1 MPASGG
7 IRFAGRRTR
16 TMVLTEPRKF
26 QLVDRP
32 LPVPGAGEA
41 LVRIASTAVCHTDLD
56 IYTGGPKNLRYP
68 IVLGHESTGTIE
80 SVAET
85 VPGLAPGQAVLINPV
100 ITCGHCDCCR
110 RGQEHLCRNAG
121 LFGREIEGSL
131 CEYVRIQSRYL
142 YPLPEG
148 MRLDDA
154 TLIETLAT
162 VRHAQVRAN
171 LQRGESVV
179 VFGQGATGLLHTQLA
194 ALTGC
199 KPVIAVSRS
208 RWKLDRAIA
217 MGAHDA
223 VVASVED
230 ATSEV
235 LRLTEGIGADVVI
248 DTAGG
253 GTTLKAGIDMLR
265 PGGRFC
271 SFSLSHDPVSG
282 VSAFPLYYK
291 EVSIIGSRA
300 LTAEDIRASID
311 LVAAGKI
318 DVRGFVSAT
327 YPLHGAP
334 EAFRAYEGE
343 PSKFLRIVID
353 STAA

>member
-1 MPASGG
+1 MP
-7 IRFAGRRTR
+7 TQTT
-16 TMVLTEPRKF
+16 TMVLKEPRRF
-26 QLVDRP
+26 ELVERP
-32 LPVPGAGEA
+32 APVPAEGEA

-80 SVAET
+80 SVDAGAQ
-85 VPGLAPGQAVLINPV
+85 GLVPGQAVLINPV
-100 ITCGHCDCCR
+100 ITCGHCDCCG
-110 RGQEHLCRNAG
+110 RGHEHLCRNAG

-131 CEYVRIQSRYL
+131 SQYVRIHSRYL
-142 YPLPEG
+142 YPLPAG

-162 VRHAQVRAN
+162 VRHAQVRAD
-171 LQRGESVV
+171 LRSGEWVV
-179 VFGQGATGLLHTQLA
+179 VFGQGTTGLLHTQLA
-194 ALTGC
+194 ALSGC
-199 KPVIAVSRS
+199 KVIGVSRS

-217 MGAHDA
+217 MGAQDA
-223 VVASVED
+223 VAADVEE
-230 ATSEV
+230 ATAEV
-235 LRLTEGIGADVVI
+235 LRLTGGIGADVVI

-253 GTTLKAGIDMLR
+253 ASTLKAGIDMLR

-271 SFSLSHDPVSG
+271 SFSLSHATVSG
-282 VSAFPLYYK
+282 VSAFPLYFK

-311 LVAAGKI
+311 LVSAGRI
-318 DVRGFVSAT
+318 DVKGFVSAT
-327 YPLHGAP
+327 YPLRAVP
-334 EAFRAYEGE
+334 EAFRAYEDN
-343 PSKFLRIVID
+343 PSGFLRIVID

>member
-1 MPASGG
+1 
-7 IRFAGRRTR
+7 
-16 TMVLTEPRKF
+16 
-26 QLVDRP
+26 
-32 LPVPGAGEA
+32 
-41 LVRIASTAVCHTDLD
+41 
-56 IYTGGPKNLRYP
+56 
-68 IVLGHESTGTIE
+68 
-80 SVAET
+80 
-85 VPGLAPGQAVLINPV
+85 
-100 ITCGHCDCCR
+100 
-110 RGQEHLCRNAG
+110 
-121 LFGREIEGSL
+121 
-131 CEYVRIQSRYL
+131 
-142 YPLPEG
+142 

-199 KPVIAVSRS
+199 TVIAVSRS

-223 VVASVED
+223 VAAEVEE
-230 ATSEV
+230 ATEEV
-235 LRLTEGIGADVVI
+235 LRLTGGTGADVVI

-253 GTTLKAGIDMLR
+253 ATTLKAGIDMLR

-271 SFSLSHDPVSG
+271 SFSLSHDPVRG

-311 LVAAGKI
+311 LVAGGKI

-327 YPLHGAP
+327 YPLAEAP
-334 EAFRAYEGE
+334 QAFKAYEDD
-343 PSKFLRIVID
+343 PSKYLRIVID
-353 STAA
+353 STAE

>member
-1 MPASGG
+1 MP
-7 IRFAGRRTR
+7 TETM
-16 TMVLTEPRKF
+16 TMVLTEPRRF
-26 QLVDRP
+26 ERADRP
-32 LPVPGAGEA
+32 LPVPAAGEA
-41 LVRIASTAVCHTDLD
+41 LVRIAATAVCHTDLD

-80 SVAET
+80 SVDAGAH
-85 VPGLAPGQAVLINPV
+85 GLAPGQPVLINPV
-100 ITCGHCDCCR
+100 ITCGHCDCCL

-121 LFGREIEGSL
+121 LFGREVEGSL
-131 CEYVRIQSRYL
+131 SQYVRIHSRYL
-142 YPLPEG
+142 YPLPAA

-162 VRHAQVRAN
+162 VRHAQVRAG
-171 LQRGESVV
+171 LQGGESVV

-194 ALTGC
+194 ALSGC

-223 VVASVED
+223 VVADVED

-235 LRLTEGIGADVVI
+235 LRLTGGIGADVVI

-253 GTTLKAGIDMLR
+253 AATLKAGIDMLR

-271 SFSLSHDPVSG
+271 SFSLSHAPVSG

-311 LVAAGKI
+311 LVAAGRI

-327 YPLHGAP
+327 YPLRAAP
-334 EAFRAYEGE
+334 EAFKAYEDN
-343 PSKFLRIVID
+343 PSNFLRIVID
-353 STAA
+353 STAG

>member
-1 MPASGG
+1 MSAQS
-7 IRFAGRRTR
+7 RTV
-16 TMVLTEPRKF
+16 VLTEPRKF
-26 QLVDRP
+26 KLEDRARP
-32 LPVPGAGEA
+32 APSHDEA
-41 LVRIASTAVCHTDLD
+41 LVKIASTAVCHTDLD

-68 IVLGHESTGTIE
+68 IVLGHESTGVVE
-80 SVAET
+80 SLNAD
-85 VPGLAPGQAVLINPV
+85 VPGLAAGQSVLINPV

-110 RGQEHLCRNAG
+110 RGLEHLCRNAG

-131 CEYVRIQSRYL
+131 SEYVKIQTRYL
-142 YPLPEG
+142 YPLPQG

-171 LQRGESVV
+171 LKPGESVV

-194 ALTGC
+194 AASGC

-217 MGAHDA
+217 IGAHDA
-223 VVASVED
+223 VAANVED
-230 ATSEV
+230 AAAEV
-235 LRLTEGIGADVVI
+235 LRLTGGVGADVVI

-253 GTTLKAGIDMLR
+253 AATLKAGIDMLR

-271 SFSLSHDPVSG
+271 SFSLSHDPATG
-282 VSAFPLYYK
+282 VSAFPLYFK

-311 LVAAGKI
+311 LVATGKI
-318 DVRGFVSAT
+318 DVRGFVSTT
-327 YPLHGAP
+327 YPLEKAP
-334 EAFRAYEGE
+334 EAFEEYERNPGGY
-343 PSKFLRIVID
+343 LRIVID
-353 STAA
+353 SQEM

>member
-1 MPASGG
+1 MPSQ
-7 IRFAGRRTR
+7 TR

-32 LPVPGAGEA
+32 LPVAAEGEA
-41 LVRIASTAVCHTDLD
+41 LVKIAATAVCHTDLD

-68 IVLGHESTGTIE
+68 IVLGHESTGTIASATE
-80 SVAET
+80 
-85 VPGLAPGQAVLINPV
+85 VPGLAQGQAVLINPV
-100 ITCGHCDCCR
+100 ITCGHCDCCL
-110 RGQEHLCRNAG
+110 RGHEHLCRNAG

-131 CEYVRIQSRYL
+131 SQYVRIQHRYL
-142 YPLPEG
+142 YPLPAA

-162 VRHAQVRAN
+162 VRHAQVRAG

-223 VVASVED
+223 VVADVEEST
-230 ATSEV
+230 AEV
-235 LRLTEGIGADVVI
+235 LRLTGGIGTDVVI

-253 GTTLKAGIDMLR
+253 AATLKAGIDMLR

-271 SFSLSHDPVSG
+271 SFSLSHEPVRG
-282 VSAFPLYYK
+282 LSAFPLYYK

-300 LTAEDIRASID
+300 LTAEDIRAAID
-311 LVAAGKI
+311 LVASGRI

-327 YPLHGAP
+327 YPLAEAP
-334 EAFRAYEGE
+334 QAFKAYEDD
-343 PSKFLRIVID
+343 PSKYLRIVID
-353 STAA
+353 STAE

>member
-1 MPASGG
+1 MPMQ
-7 IRFAGRRTR
+7 TT
-16 TMVLTEPRKF
+16 TMVLREPRNF
-26 QLVDRP
+26 ELVERP
-32 LPVPGAGEA
+32 MPVPAEGEA
-41 LVRIASTAVCHTDLD
+41 LVRIAATAVCHTDLD

-68 IVLGHESTGTIE
+68 IVLGHESTGTVE
-80 SVAET
+80 SVDAGT
-85 VPGLAPGQAVLINPV
+85 QALAPGQTVLINPV
-100 ITCGHCDCCR
+100 ITCGHCDCCL
-110 RGQEHLCRNAG
+110 RGHEHLCRNAG

-131 CEYVRIQSRYL
+131 SQYVRIHSRYL
-142 YPLPEG
+142 YPLPAA

-171 LQRGESVV
+171 LQAGESVV

-194 ALTGC
+194 ALSGC
-199 KPVIAVSRS
+199 KVIGISRS

-223 VVASVED
+223 VAADVEE
-230 ATSEV
+230 ATPEV
-235 LRLTEGIGADVVI
+235 LRLTGGIGADVVI

-253 GTTLKAGIDMLR
+253 ATTLKAGIDMLR

-271 SFSLSHDPVSG
+271 SFSLSHAPVSG

-311 LVAAGKI
+311 LVAGGRI
-318 DVRGFVSAT
+318 DVKGFVSAT
-327 YPLHGAP
+327 YPLRAAP
-334 EAFRAYEGE
+334 EAFGAYEDN

-353 STAA
+353 STAV

>member
-1 MPASGG
+1 
-7 IRFAGRRTR
+7 
-16 TMVLTEPRKF
+16 MVLTAPRTF
-26 QLVDRP
+26 QMVERAVPVAAEGEVLVK
-32 LPVPGAGEA
+32 
-41 LVRIASTAVCHTDLD
+41 IAATAVCHTDLD

-80 SVAET
+80 ALSTPA
-85 VPGLAPGQAVLINPV
+85 PGLSPGQNVLINPV
-100 ITCGHCDCCR
+100 ITCGRCDCCL
-110 RGQEHLCRNAG
+110 RGHQHLCRNAG

-131 CEYVRIQSRYL
+131 GEYVKIDSRYL
-142 YPLPEG
+142 YPLPDA

-171 LQRGESVV
+171 LQAAESVV
-179 VFGQGATGLLHTQLA
+179 VLGQGATGLLHTQLA

-208 RWKLDRAIA
+208 RWKLDRATA

-223 VVASVED
+223 VAANVED
-230 ATSEV
+230 AVAEI
-235 LRLTEGIGADVVI
+235 LRLTGGVGADVVI

-253 GTTLKAGIDMLR
+253 ATTLKAGIDMLR

-282 VSAFPLYYK
+282 LSAFPLYFK

-300 LTAEDIRASID
+300 LTADDIRASID

-318 DVRGFVSAT
+318 DVRGFVSST
-327 YPLHGAP
+327 FPLAQAP
-334 EAFRAYEGE
+334 EAFVEYENN
-343 PSKFLRIVID
+343 PSKYLRIVID
-353 STAA
+353 SRAQ

>member
-1 MPASGG
+1 MSAQ
-7 IRFAGRRTR
+7 TR
-16 TMVLTEPRKF
+16 TMVLAAPRTF
-26 QLVDRP
+26 RLEDRP
-32 LPVPGAGEA
+32 VPQPARGEA
-41 LVRIASTAVCHTDLD
+41 LVRIACTAVCHTDLD
-56 IYTGGPKNLRYP
+56 LYTGGPQNLRYP

-80 SVAET
+80 ALDGDA
-85 VPGLAPGQAVLINPV
+85 PGLAPGQAVLINPV

-110 RGQEHLCRNAG
+110 RGHEHLCRNAG

-131 CEYVRIQSRYL
+131 CDYVRIPSRYL
-142 YPLPEG
+142 YPLPAA

-162 VRHAQVRAN
+162 VRHAQVRAR
-171 LQRGESVV
+171 LQAGESVV
-179 VFGQGATGLLHTQLA
+179 VFGQGATGLLHTELA

-217 MGAHDA
+217 LGAHDA
-223 VVASVED
+223 VAANVED
-230 ATSEV
+230 AVQEV
-235 LRLTEGIGADVVI
+235 VRLTGGIGADVVI

-253 GTTLKAGIDMLR
+253 ATTLKAGIDMLR

-282 VSAFPLYYK
+282 VSAFPLYFK

-311 LVAAGKI
+311 LVASERM

-327 YPLHGAP
+327 YPLSAAP
-334 EAFRAYEGE
+334 DAFEAYESE
-343 PSKFLRIVID
+343 PSRFLRIVID
-353 STAA
+353 SAAA